1 MKLVAILEAEFVD
14 FKRLADGENAD
25 RQSDE
30 QPTADQQAGDEN
42 PPDQQGDQSDQDQQ
56 DGKTQPDE
64 KSKGDP
70 DRQGSIRTIPD
81 AHLVYKRKN
90 DHNLYDEL
98 WIYKQNQHDSW
109 TMKTYDVIIAGS
121 DIPKGSTSSP
131 DNTQTVERWEVGDPT
146 NTLVFV
152 HIKGLPN

>member
-14 FKRLADGENAD
+14 FNRLDDREDAD
-25 RQSDE
+25 RQPDE
-30 QPTADQQAGDEN
+30 QPTD
-42 PPDQQGDQSDQDQQ
+42 DQQ
-56 DGKTQPDE
+56 DGDENSPDPQSDQFNQDEPGGETQPDN
-64 KSKGDP
+64 KSKEDP

-109 TMKTYDVIIAGS
+109 TMKTYDAIIAGS

-131 DNTQTVERWEVGDPT
+131 DSQQTVERWEVGDPT